1 MNGYQISP
9 SYSRISQNEWEVS
22 EVGILNNYAWKPYFI
37 KHKSETYFFKK
48 KWGVTKPLYDIQT
61 QSQYVIF
68 TFTISSDTILIARVN
83 WNYE

>member
-1 MNGYQISP
+1 MQ
-9 SYSRISQNEWEVS
+9 
-22 EVGILNNYAWKPYFI
+22 NNYAWKPYFI

-68 TFTISSDTILIARVN
+68 TFTIATDTILIARVN